1 MRVDPYDLFV
11 KASVT
16 EPTELGKIVMFSTM
30 DMEQKQ
36 NVQKNIGKIFQFCD
50 DPDTYLS
57 DVIDQTLPVLLWDK
71 QSLIEKYG
79 ISDTIGHDLLT
90 ADKVYNA
97 PHGIVVSKLDTLKI
111 LKKLDF
117 PWLPKTVFS
126 REDAKKELKFPIIA
140 KASNTY
146 QSRGVEKVSSKTGVG
161 KLVKGF
167 DIFQEQI
174 QIEQEF
180 RIVFFRGKKTQ
191 IKMLS
196 VFRRDPLN
204 EKAKSLR
211 VNEAGMTEDKLD
223 KREKSNFSWTQ
234 VDPKEVKGLS
244 VKECYHIAKVV
255 FDINPTLNVAG
266 LDIAV
271 DKDGKHFFIESNST
285 PGLFSNMVPLI
296 YKSIYEDYYG
306 AVSEYAIKRLMQLC
320 TYFVYLTTLDEPS
333 FRTDTNV
340 CINMFGYQYQ

>member
-146 QSRGVEKVSSKTGVG
+146 QSRGVEKVSSKTGVD

-174 QIEQEF
+174 QIKKEF
-180 RIVFFRGKKTQ
+180 RIVFFKGKRTQ
-191 IKMLS
+191 IKMLL

-234 VDPKEVKGLS
+234 VDPKDVKGLS
-244 VKECYHIAKVV
+244 VKECYHIAKVI

-306 AVSEYAIKRLMQLC
+306 TVSEYAIKRLMQLC